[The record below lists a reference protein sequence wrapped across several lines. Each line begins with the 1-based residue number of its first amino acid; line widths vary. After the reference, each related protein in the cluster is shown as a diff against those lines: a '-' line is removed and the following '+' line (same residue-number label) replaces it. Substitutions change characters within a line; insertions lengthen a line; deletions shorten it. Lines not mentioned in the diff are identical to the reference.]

1 MATYCLVDNCKHRSK
16 RRSNCTTVDGKPLF
30 RCKYKDTIITKQYD
44 PDGDT
49 PFDNNT
55 ICLKFEPI
63 EE

>member
-44 PDGDT
+44 PDG
-49 PFDNNT
+49 
-55 ICLKFEPI
+55 ISCIL
-63 EE
+63 